1 MATNNKEVEKAIQQ
15 ALENLN
21 VPWSRE
27 DLETVL
33 ADEDIPITDKNMLTL
48 CSQIGGGF
56 REMLVDDI
64 FQRLHDL
71 AGQMTDD

>member
-1 MATNNKEVEKAIQQ
+1 MTITKEVEKSIRQ

-21 VPWSRE
+21 VTWCRE

-33 ADEDIPITDKNMLTL
+33 ADEDIPITDENLLLL
-48 CSQIGGGF
+48 CKQIGGGF
-56 REMLVDDI
+56 HEMLVDDI

-71 AGQMTDD
+71 ARQMAND

>member
-1 MATNNKEVEKAIQQ
+1 MNKEVEKAIKE
-15 ALENLN
+15 ALQNLN
-21 VPWSRE
+21 ITWDRE

-33 ADEDIPITDKNMLTL
+33 ADEDIPITDKNMLTF

-71 AGQMTDD
+71 AGQMDDE

>member
-1 MATNNKEVEKAIQQ
+1 MATKEVEKALQQ

-21 VPWSRE
+21 VTWCRE
-27 DLETVL
+27 DLESVL
-33 ADEDIPITDKNMLTL
+33 SDEDIPITDKNMLTL

-56 REMLVDDI
+56 REMLIDDI

-71 AGQMTDD
+71 AGQMTD

>member
-1 MATNNKEVEKAIQQ
+1 MTTNNKEVEKAIQQ
-15 ALENLN
+15 ALKNLSIT
-21 VPWSRE
+21 WDRE

-33 ADEDIPITDKNMLTL
+33 ADEDIPITDKNMLTF
-48 CSQIGGGF
+48 CNQIGGGF

-71 AGQMTDD
+71 AGQMDDE